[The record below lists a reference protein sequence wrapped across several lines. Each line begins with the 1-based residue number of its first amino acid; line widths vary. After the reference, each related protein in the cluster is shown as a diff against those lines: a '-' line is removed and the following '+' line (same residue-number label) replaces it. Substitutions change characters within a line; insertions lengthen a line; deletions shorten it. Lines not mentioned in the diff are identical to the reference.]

1 MFNGE
6 TMFHLAFKTI
16 YWKGC
21 VANGSERLDTNC
33 CQVQGWK
40 VSITKHPFEGH
51 ETSVTKTIALIWK
64 WKAHFIRLHKFLH
77 DFWEKYHKVHHGT
90 CMRQNPNETY
100 KKFFQ
105 PLNYL
110 NMNMYMYTYIRRQEF
125 QNIIERKLGNCFKQL
140 FLIYQKVLNMEL
152 LNMILMVF
160 METLDIREIY
170 SRFDEYRA
178 IYRQMMNFTFYLLV
192 CNIRFFVI
200 RLLWRQIS
208 YKPWWLRNTGK
219 HWSKLRYWLLRK
231 HLR

>member
-1 MFNGE
+1 
-6 TMFHLAFKTI
+6 
-16 YWKGC
+16 
-21 VANGSERLDTNC
+21 
-33 CQVQGWK
+33 
-40 VSITKHPFEGH
+40 
-51 ETSVTKTIALIWK
+51 
-64 WKAHFIRLHKFLH
+64 
-77 DFWEKYHKVHHGT
+77 
-90 CMRQNPNETY
+90 
-100 KKFFQ
+100 
-105 PLNYL
+105 
-110 NMNMYMYTYIRRQEF
+110 MNMYMYTYIRRQEF

-208 YKPWWLRNTGK
+208 YKP
-219 HWSKLRYWLLRK
+219 
-231 HLR
+231 